1 MFKWVKKNI
10 RSKEIYKIFSINGL
24 RVFIQLLIG
33 FVSSKAI
40 AVFVGIAG
48 MGVVGL
54 VKNFISFLS
63 ILLLLGT
70 QNGIVSTLASQHK
83 IKNREGF
90 IVSIFWFFLFFS
102 ILVSFV
108 FLFFFDTINQ
118 YFFANQINS
127 EWVSVF
133 FAISIPFQSLSIFF
147 SSVLNG
153 YHEYKKVAFIGILT
167 NILTLCISVF
177 LMSKLNFIGAIIG
190 MLSSYIIMFIISSYY
205 FFKIFKVKSLF
216 KPFKFAKKDVSPL
229 KNYSIM
235 SLVSIIM
242 SVAFSYFLRIRII
255 DEFSLE
261 YAGYYEAVL
270 RISGFYMIFI
280 NTFVTFYF
288 LPQLAKCESKEE
300 IIKITKEYYKYI
312 IPVFVIGV
320 ILLLLLLDFIILLFF
335 NKDFL
340 VIAPFIKY
348 QVLLDLIKSIC
359 LILGIRFFAFGHSK
373 GFLLTEVASFSI
385 NFILFII
392 AMEYFEFEGVWYSQI
407 LSSVLY
413 FFILWFYFKSNNI
426 LKT

>member
-1 MFKWVKKNI
+1 MFKLIKNI
-10 RSKEIYKIFSINGL
+10 KSKEIYKIFSINGL
-24 RVFIQLLIG
+24 RVFIQLMIG
-33 FVSSKAI
+33 FISSKAI

-54 VKNFISFLS
+54 VKNFISFLN

-70 QNGIVSTLASQHK
+70 QNGIVSTLASQDK

-90 IVSIFWFFLFFS
+90 IVSLFWFFLLFS
-102 ILVSFV
+102 ILVSFI
-108 FLFFFDTINQ
+108 FLFFFDYINQ
-118 YFFANQINS
+118 YFFVNQINS
-127 EWVSVF
+127 KWVLVF
-133 FAISIPFQSLSIFF
+133 FAISIPFQSISLFF

-153 YHEYKKVAFIGILT
+153 YLEYRKVALIGVLT

-177 LMSKLNFIGAIIG
+177 FMSKFNIIGAIIG
-190 MLSSYIIMFIISSYY
+190 MLSSSIIMFMISAYY
-205 FFKIFKVKSLF
+205 FFKIFKLKSFF

-229 KNYSIM
+229 MNYSVM

-242 SVAFSYFLRIRII
+242 SIAFSYFLRIKII
-255 DEFSLE
+255 DKFSLE

-288 LPQLAKCESKEE
+288 LPELAKCKSKEE
-300 IIKITKEYYKYI
+300 VITITKEYYKYI
-312 IPVFVIGV
+312 IPIFGIGIVF
-320 ILLLLLLDFIILLFF
+320 LLLLIDFLVPLFF

-340 VIAPFIKY
+340 VITPFIKY
-348 QVLLDLIKSIC
+348 QVILDLIKSIC
-359 LILGIRFFAFGHSK
+359 LILGIRFFAFGNSK

-392 AMEYFEFEGVWYSQI
+392 AMKYFDFEGVWYSQI
-407 LSSVLY
+407 LSSFLY
-413 FFILWFYFKSNNI
+413 FFILLVYFKNNNI